1 MGKLYRLFDF
11 MPLQKNRPMQH
22 HTLVEKN
29 CMMIGMSTVK
39 DGFDVVN
46 MRAPDKERKKV
57 ALTK

>member
-1 MGKLYRLFDF
+1 
-11 MPLQKNRPMQH
+11 MQH

-29 CMMIGMSTVK
+29 CMMIGISTVK

-46 MRAPDKERKKV
+46 MRAPDKGRKKV